1 MSTLRVTLD
10 LTPTGR
16 YRAMLGAK
24 LLVTSREP
32 FYSAARVLLA
42 GGLDPETALEAQHKG
57 SPIVAMRCKLG
68 EAAKWTVRERDRG
81 GLRRELWQP
90 MPDAVSSIRGGG
102 ENEQEAAGGSS
113 GA

>member
-1 MSTLRVTLD
+1 MPAPIRITLE

-24 LLVTSREP
+24 LLVT
-32 FYSAARVLLA
+32 
-42 GGLDPETALEAQHKG
+42 GGLDPETAFEAQHKG